1 MGGAK
6 SVVLNSVLVFTFV
19 ALWHDLTF
27 RLLAWGWLVSL
38 FIIPELLAS
47 SVLPASKVSPFFSA
61 FRPRPCPA
69 LFHSSNEFIWRV
81 SHVHIT
87 HAFLQYDQRWWYRHV
102 CALGAV
108 GNMMMM
114 MAANLVGFVI
124 GTDGVQFFLQRLTGS
139 IEGESYLEATAC
151 RHKIHTSTSC
161 RHKIFGVFRVL
172 HVCRGPPYVRVP
184 VSSNC
189 LLD

>member
-47 SVLPASKVSPFFSA
+47 SVLPASK
-61 FRPRPCPA
+61 
-69 LFHSSNEFIWRV
+69 
-81 SHVHIT
+81 
-87 HAFLQYDQRWWYRHV
+87 YDQRWWYRHV

-139 IEGESYLEATAC
+139 IEGTRFLVLSVFCMFVAAHLMFEYREEEM
-151 RHKIHTSTSC
+151 RHGIYRRC
-161 RHKIFGVFRVL
+161 
-172 HVCRGPPYVRVP
+172 
-184 VSSNC
+184 
-189 LLD
+189 